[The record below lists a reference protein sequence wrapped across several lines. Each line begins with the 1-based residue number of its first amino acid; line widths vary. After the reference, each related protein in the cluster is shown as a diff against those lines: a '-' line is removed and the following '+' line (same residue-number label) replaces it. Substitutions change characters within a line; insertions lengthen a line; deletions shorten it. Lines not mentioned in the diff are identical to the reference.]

1 MSTPEGE
8 QPTTTDAAL
17 EGAETQTAVEAAV
30 ETAEQPDAIAEIT
43 AQRDAVLN
51 QLREIKTTGA
61 LASAIEK
68 HRGDPKAIAD
78 SKALQHTL
86 SQLDTDSSEYE
97 AAVSAAVKNAI
108 AANTRLKADPPVTA
122 SSIEH
127 GGTVTQPTVGVDAF
141 RKSRRAG
148 SAYTSD

>member
-8 QPTTTDAAL
+8 QPATT
-17 EGAETQTAVEAAV
+17 GAEVDVAEIQP
-30 ETAEQPDAIAEIT
+30 AEQPDAIAEIT

-61 LASAIEK
+61 LADAVEK

-78 SKALQHTL
+78 SKALQHTIA
-86 SQLDTDSSEYE
+86 QLDPDSAEYG

-108 AANTRLKADPPVTA
+108 AASRRLKADPPVTA

-127 GGTVTQPTVGVDAF
+127 GGTVTQPAYGVDAF
-141 RKSRRAG
+141 RKERR
-148 SAYTSD
+148 STNAYVSN